1 MVGADGGFDE
11 RGERRGIEKKEQP
24 PRPVG
29 GGAFACGSHFQ
40 TCTNRTNLG
49 ASLTVTR
56 TEEHRR
62 THDRNQELFGKWGLG
77 DANVGKWGFGDANVG
92 KWGFGDANLG
102 KWGFGARTW
111 GSGAS
116 ARKLPG
122 KWGLG
127 ARTWGSGASARK
139 LPGKWG
145 RGEQTRKP
153 KNSATLFQKAGWEV
167 GDRRKWEVRDGR
179 GKSSKWGPCRG
190 EKFEVGDR
198 L

>member
-11 RGERRGIEKKEQP
+11 CGERRGIEKKEQP

-40 TCTNRTNLG
+40 TCTNLG

-77 DANVGKWGFGDANVG
+77 DANVGKWGFG
-92 KWGFGDANLG
+92 
-102 KWGFGARTW
+102 ARTW

-127 ARTWGSGASARK
+127 ARTSGEVGRRRVNFQGSGGGASRPESEEFSHPLSKSRLGSGGSAEMGSGGRARK
-139 LPGKWG
+139 K
-145 RGEQTRKP
+145 
-153 KNSATLFQKAGWEV
+153 FQVGPVPGWEV
-167 GDRRKWEVRDGR
+167 
-179 GKSSKWGPCRG
+179 
-190 EKFEVGDR
+190 
-198 L
+198 